1 MQNSLLTVIRPLP
14 IVPNNEWWKPNHGR
28 AKGVVMFTFNRGID
42 SRFIDRLNAE
52 YERGG
57 WWRAIASDPDLF
69 IAIRD
74 GYLNIYRNGSSLLKL
89 TLDGDRLAG
98 ETHYKYLLRPDSRKP
113 YVPVDGGVVKLP
125 DAAALFHTDL
135 SDMSALKRAAAAY
148 VGDEKAGVHRIVLS
162 NSNVV
167 DVEVTFG
174 VTGNGE
180 EAPSTRRI
188 DFAALHSVADG
199 AEIVFYEAKAFANK
213 ELRAGSDTQPP
224 VIGQIEGY
232 RKLLVEHTDALARSY
247 RAVCGNLVALDGV
260 RERYGASLD
269 LMRRLASN
277 DAKLNVNEAVSL
289 VVFGFD
295 SDQRDGTVWKGH
307 REKLEATLGKRLLLK
322 GDPQGFTRGIS
333 TPV

>member
-1 MQNSLLTVIRPLP
+1 
-14 IVPNNEWWKPNHGR
+14 
-28 AKGVVMFTFNRGID
+28 MFTFNHGIE
-42 SRFIDRLNAE
+42 SRFVNRLNAE

-57 WWRAIASDPDLF
+57 WWRALASDPDLF

-74 GYLNIYRNGSSLLKL
+74 GYLNVYKGGNSLLKL

-113 YVPVDGGVVKLP
+113 YVPVDNGVVKLP
-125 DAAALFHTDL
+125 DAAALFHADL
-135 SDMSALKRAAAAY
+135 SDIPALKRAAAAY

-162 NSNVV
+162 NPNVV
-167 DVEVTFG
+167 DVEVAFG
-174 VTGNGE
+174 IEGNGE
-180 EAPSTRRI
+180 EGPSTRRI
-188 DFAALHSVADG
+188 DFAALHPTADG

-213 ELRAGSDTQPP
+213 ELRAAGDTPPP
-224 VIGQIEGY
+224 VVGQIEGY
-232 RKLLVEHTDALARSY
+232 RNLLAEHADALARSY
-247 RAVCGNLVALDGV
+247 RAVCGNLAALVGV

-269 LMRRLASN
+269 LMRRLAGN
-277 DAKLNVNEAVSL
+277 DAMLHVSEAVSL

-307 REKLEATLGKRLLLK
+307 REKLDAALGKRLLLK

-333 TPV
+333 VPV